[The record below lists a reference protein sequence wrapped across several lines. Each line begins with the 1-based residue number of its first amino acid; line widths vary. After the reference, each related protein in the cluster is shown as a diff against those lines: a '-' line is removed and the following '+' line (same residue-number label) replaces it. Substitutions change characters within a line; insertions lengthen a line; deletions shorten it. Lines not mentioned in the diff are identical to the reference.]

1 MKIEILGFSQE
12 QIIALG
18 LKLDEVLLLRWFVD
32 FKGTDRME
40 EHIDPSDGKAYYW
53 VRGSK
58 LVQDLPVLTSSI
70 DYSMR
75 RFNRLCEK
83 GVLVKYNMP
92 SKDGRKACF
101 RINPDIYGSL
111 VESFKDRANVQFT
124 TLAVDDANV
133 QNTTLPNVQNT
144 TLPLYIDD
152 NKISINRDSLL
163 VDSEISK
170 EEANKR
176 LEFFRR
182 RFNSIK
188 GLTPI
193 IRLTENRKEAILDLG
208 RVFWPDAISLAF
220 DKLEASDFL
229 TGRRPGPNGRF
240 FRAGFDWLVKTDNFA
255 RVLEGVYDNNAL
267 GSAPAYRPVSNSDFD
282 GVKGGLEE
290 W

>member
-18 LKLDEVLLLRWFVD
+18 LKLDDVLLLRWFVD

-40 EHIDPSDGKAYYW
+40 EHIGSDGLAYYW
-53 VRGSK
+53 VRSSK
-58 LVQDLPVLTSSI
+58 LVLDLPILTLSERYASRKFSRLSSLGI
-70 DYSMR
+70 LIHRS
-75 RFNRLCEK
+75 FLT
-83 GVLVKYNMP
+83 P
-92 SKDGRKACF
+92 DGRKACY
-101 RINPDIYGSL
+101 RIDSTRYRDL
-111 VESFKDRANVQFT
+111 VASEDR
-124 TLAVDDANV
+124 LAIAQKSDMAIAQKSDLAMT
-133 QNTTLPNVQNT
+133 QKSD
-144 TLPLYIDD
+144 LPLYIND
-152 NKISINRDSLL
+152 NKLSIYRDSLL
-163 VDSEISK
+163 VDSGISK

-176 LEFFRR
+176 LEHFRN

-188 GLTPI
+188 GLSPI

-208 RVFWPDAISLAF
+208 RVFSPDAISLTF

-255 RVLEGVYDNNAL
+255 RILEGVYDNNTL
-267 GSAPAYRPVSNSDFD
+267 GAAPAYRPVSNSDFD
-282 GVKGGLEE
+282 NVKGGLEV